1 MVKQKAAGCA
11 WKIGTATLA
20 CLIGLGLG
28 GCRDDDEKL
37 ATFNLVPESS
47 ATPQPAPGV
56 TPPPAPSPTNR
67 VPTISGSPATSAKAN
82 QAYSFQPTA
91 SDPDGDTL
99 TFQIA
104 NKPAW
109 ASFDVSTG
117 RLSGTPSSTVSGT
130 FASIR
135 ISVSDGQASSTL
147 PAFSVDVAS
156 ATLGTATLSW
166 QPPTENTDGS
176 PLTNL
181 AGFIVRYGT
190 TLEALSEQVR
200 LSNPGLATYLVE
212 NLTPATWYFQVSAF
226 NSAGV
231 ESAPSVTGMKTIR

>member
-1 MVKQKAAGCA
+1 M
-11 WKIGTATLA
+11 
-20 CLIGLGLG
+20 IGLGLG

-82 QAYSFQPTA
+82 QDYSFQPTA